1 MKRKFTV
8 NGMSCAR
15 CSAAVERAALSVNG
29 VKIANVNLAGK
40 YLLCEYEEP
49 ASDALILKAI
59 KKAGYKPSLDS
70 GTGEND
76 HSVPKLI
83 ASAVLTLILMY
94 ICMGEM
100 IGLPL
105 PQIISHSENPAN
117 NAIAQMIFA
126 LAVLLIN
133 FRIFVKGIGSIFH
146 LASNM
151 DTLVSLGCLASFIY
165 SAVCTVLMITLKYEP
180 NGIYFDSSA
189 MILVFVSTGRML
201 EGRSKRRTNN
211 TLAAL
216 YELKPTYARVIKN
229 GEEIQV
235 KPELVNIGDTVIIR
249 PGESI
254 PVDGIIISGETEAD
268 ESALT
273 GESVPVA
280 KSVNDSVCASTVN
293 ISGAIY
299 VRAERVGDDTAFA
312 EIVALVESASASK
325 APIARLADKAANIF
339 VPCVTAVSALT
350 FIVWMLAGSISDA
363 LVHAVSVLV
372 ISCPCALGLA
382 TPLAVTVAVGACA
395 KKGIL
400 IKSAAVLEILHKC
413 DAVCLDKTGTIT
425 KGTPSVTDIL
435 CADGVTK
442 EQLIKTGASAEEM
455 STHPIAGAILRYADG
470 YERLPCESFE
480 NIPGRGIRAI
490 IESKT
495 VIGGTRA
502 LMQENGVDFSQLD
515 DQCRQLESEGK
526 SVIFFAQNGCL
537 LGAVACADETRETSA
552 ESIRSMREKGIDVYI
567 LTGDGAGAAE
577 RVAQQVGA
585 SGVFARLMPNEKQA
599 IVSRLMSEGKTVLMV
614 GDGINDSPAL
624 TEADV
629 GMAIGAG
636 TDVALTSADV
646 VLAKNDLSDVLSSI
660 DISRKAFKIIKQ
672 NLFWALFY
680 NVICIPLAAGVFSF
694 AGITLSPAIASVAM
708 SISSIFVVTNS
719 LRLRRTTK

>member
-29 VKIANVNLAGK
+29 VKTANVNLAGK
-40 YLLCEYEEP
+40 YLICEYDSP

-70 GTGEND
+70 IGEND
-76 HSVPKLI
+76 RSVPKLI
-83 ASAVLTLILMY
+83 VSAVLTLILMY
-94 ICMGEM
+94 ICMGVM

-105 PQIISHSENPAN
+105 PQIISHGENYIN
-117 NAIAQMIFA
+117 NAIVQMILA
-126 LAVLLIN
+126 LAVMMIN

-165 SAVCTVLMITLKYEP
+165 SAVCTVLMITSQYEP

-201 EGRSKRRTNN
+201 EGKSKRKTNA

-216 YELKPTYARVIKN
+216 HELKPTYARVIKN
-229 GEEIQV
+229 EEEIQV
-235 KPELVNIGDTVIIR
+235 KPELVRVGDTVIIR

-254 PVDGIIISGETEAD
+254 PVDGIIISGETETD

-273 GESVPVA
+273 GESAPVS
-280 KSVNDSVCASTVN
+280 KSVNDRVCASTVN

-299 VRAERVGDDTAFA
+299 VKAEKVGDDTAFA

-339 VPCVTAVSALT
+339 VPCVTAVSVLT
-350 FIVWMLAGSISDA
+350 FIVWMLVGNISTA

-413 DAVCLDKTGTIT
+413 NTVCLDKTGTIT
-425 KGTPSVTDIL
+425 KGTPSVTDVL
-435 CADGVTK
+435 CADGVTE
-442 EQLIKTGASAEEM
+442 EQLIETASSAEKM
-455 STHPIAGAILRYADG
+455 STHPISNAILRYADG
-470 YERLPCESFE
+470 YESLPCESFE
-480 NIPGRGIRAI
+480 NIPGKGIRAVI
-490 IESKT
+490 NKKT

-502 LMQENGVDFSQLD
+502 LLQENGIDFSELD
-515 DQCRQLESEGK
+515 EKCRQLESVGK
-526 SVIFFAQNGCL
+526 SVIFFAQDGCL
-537 LGAVACADETRETSA
+537 LGAVACADEIRETSA
-552 ESIRSMREKGIDVYI
+552 ESIRSMRENGIDVYI

-577 RVAQQVGA
+577 SVARKVGA
-585 SGVFARLMPNEKQA
+585 SGVFARLMPNEKQN
-599 IVSRLMSEGKTVLMV
+599 IVSRLMSDGKTVLMV

-646 VLAKNDLSDVLSSI
+646 VLAKNDLSDVLAAV
-660 DISRKAFKIIKQ
+660 DISRKAFSIIKQ

-680 NVICIPLAAGVFSF
+680 NVICIPLAAGAFSF

-719 LRLRRTTK
+719 LRLRKATK